1 MKMKNRWHEQ
11 DIIDLALDMDTNVVN
26 IKPVSVWWCY
36 IYIKQYVGD
45 IWSSS
50 HQKVKQRWG

>member
-26 IKPVSVWWCY
+26 IKPFSVWWCY
-36 IYIKQYVGD
+36 I
-45 IWSSS
+45 
-50 HQKVKQRWG
+50 H